1 MTKEKVA
8 QNQRQYKINIQNAKR
23 VYDKFIN

>member
-8 QNQRQYKINIQNAKR
+8 QNQRQYKINIRNAKR